1 MGESKSVLFRFSGN
15 FRPCCGFL
23 CDHHCSMISAQHN
36 AVQMFE
42 KLDRFQIFISAV
54 NIRGPLTVFSSIIQ
68 IKNGCHRINT
78 QSVDME
84 MLNPVKCIGDQ
95 EILDFALAKIKDFC
109 SPFRM
114 LALFW
119 IRILV
124 NTSTVKFCQSV
135 CISRE
140 MCRYP
145 VKDNTDF
152 LFMQIIYHISKI
164 FRRTISGSRCIIS
177 GYLIPPGAIK
187 RMLRNPHQL
196 YMRITHFLHIF
207 CK

>member
-1 MGESKSVLFRFSGN
+1 MVPLAEIRIQFHIFQEIVHPSHVPFMGEAQSVLFRFSGH

-42 KLDRFQIFISAV
+42 ELDRFQIFIAAV

-68 IKNGCHRINT
+68 IKNGCHRIDT

-84 MLNPVKCIGDQ
+84 LLNPVKCIGDQ

-114 LALFW
+114 LALFG

-124 NTSTVKFCQSV
+124 NSIHRQILPVRVHPRGKCAGTQS
-135 CISRE
+135 
-140 MCRYP
+140 
-145 VKDNTDF
+145 
-152 LFMQIIYHISKI
+152 
-164 FRRTISGSRCIIS
+164 
-177 GYLIPPGAIK
+177 
-187 RMLRNPHQL
+187 
-196 YMRITHFLHIF
+196 RITPIF
-207 CK
+207 CLCR